1 MDVKKGISYVAFGF
15 LFTLV
20 NINLTINQVSVCIT
34 PDFIGWL
41 LFFLAFDKLGT
52 YISDKSYMKW
62 IALVMMIITG
72 ALWLG
77 GIVKPELDMDILKTI
92 VTVCSCVYFFILF
105 GVLEKIA
112 EDYNSPQ
119 KDTLGFLK
127 YFSILVSLGFVV
139 VALIGGST
147 KSQWILGLSAVIG
160 IVAIVAAIVTAV
172 VLFKL
177 RKELNAA

>member
-1 MDVKKGISYVAFGF
+1 MNIKKGISYVAFGF

-20 NINLTINQVSVCIT
+20 NFNLTINSVSICVT

-77 GIVKPELDMDILKTI
+77 GIVKPDLDMDILKTI

-112 EDYNSPQ
+112 DDYHSAQ
-119 KDTLGFLK
+119 KSTLGFLK
-127 YFSILVSLGFVV
+127 YFNILISLGFVV
-139 VALIGGST
+139 TALIGGMMQSEL
-147 KSQWILGLSAVIG
+147 ILGLSAVIG
-160 IVAIVAAIVTAV
+160 IVALVAAIVTAV